1 MTLARRL
8 AAEAMGTALLLAI
21 VVGSG
26 IMGERLSQGN
36 YTVTFIAS
44 FGLILVIKLSL
55 RNHAAAVSLTV
66 AAYRGVLVHR
76 IDRVR
81 QSCRHHR
88 AVANA
93 DPRGNPARRT
103 RFHRRSVAGRV
114 FRGEFCE
121 VAEWFPARISITWL
135 GGSWPKASPWI
146 LRPAPF
152 SSCSYAT
159 LITQPTFFLNVAA
172 SRAQLA

>member
-36 YTVTFIAS
+36 YTITFIAS

-103 RFHRRSVAGRV
+103 RFHRRSVDGRV
-114 FRGEFCE
+114 GGRELRA
-121 VAEWFPARISITWL
+121 VASWL
-135 GGSWPKASPWI
+135 AAGMMNAPRRRRRPWI
-146 LRPAPF
+146 LALRPCLAARQAWC
-152 SSCSYAT
+152 SSW
-159 LITQPTFFLNVAA
+159 QGGKEKM
-172 SRAQLA
+172 